1 MPKFYEDDKSYYSL
15 QLDKVIPAPEKNKGR
30 DASYVKIKIVLDD
43 RSTKWMSLNLDCIDS
58 LEEYISMLKKELE

>member
-1 MPKFYEDDKSYYSL
+1 MPKFYEDNKSYYSL
-15 QLDKVIPAPEKNKGR
+15 QLDKVIPTKYKGR